1 MDEDFCLSR
10 LTITG
15 RVSRLI
21 DKGTAHGVCGL
32 SFLLTV
38 GRAPRPTMVLRVC
51 GEIWGPQLAMAE
63 QIQEGCIVT
72 VIGCLKRPDLA
83 AVVQLTRLDLEQIL
97 EVRPWI
103 QVPRLDLELV
113 LEGRP

>member
-32 SFLLTV
+32 SLHLTV
-38 GRAPRPTMVLRVC
+38 QHVTWDAPMTLKVC

-63 QIQEGCIVT
+63 RIQEGSIVT
-72 VIGCLKRPDLA
+72 VIGCLKGPDLA
-83 AVVQLTRLDLEQIL
+83 SVVQLNRLDLEQVL
-97 EVRPWI
+97 EVT
-103 QVPRLDLELV
+103 
-113 LEGRP
+113 

>member
-1 MDEDFCLSR
+1 MHDQDFCFR
-10 LTITG
+10 RRTITG

-38 GRAPRPTMVLRVC
+38 SRAPRPAMVLRVC

-63 QIQEGCIVT
+63 RMQEGSIVT
-72 VIGCLKRPDLA
+72 VIGCLKEPDRA
-83 AVVQLTRLDLEQIL
+83 AVVQLTRLDLEQVL
-97 EVRPWI
+97 EVA
-103 QVPRLDLELV
+103 
-113 LEGRP
+113 